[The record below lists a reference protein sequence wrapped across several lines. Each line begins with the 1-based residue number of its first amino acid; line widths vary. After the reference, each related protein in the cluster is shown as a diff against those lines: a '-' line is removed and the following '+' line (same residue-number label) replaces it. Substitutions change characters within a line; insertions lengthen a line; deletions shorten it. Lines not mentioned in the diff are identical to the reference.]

1 MKNLKFAL
9 RATLLPVMALALAGC
24 WTPPN
29 ANVQPKGNPGLIQ
42 SGIIVGALQDPAP
55 VASVDASQHTITLR
69 RTDGLTKTY
78 PVGPEVKNF
87 DQVKAGDQVK
97 VTVEDELAI
106 YLLENGRLPAASGGA
121 TAETLGVNAKV
132 LLVDPSYRLLTLQYP
147 NGQSE
152 TFKAGLNVL
161 LLQMAPGDD
170 VVVKPM
176 QVTAIH
182 VEKP

>member
-1 MKNLKFAL
+1 MKNLKFAT
-9 RATLLPVMALALAGC
+9 RATLLPIVALSLAGC

-42 SGIIVGALQDPAP
+42 SGFTVEVVQDPAP
-55 VASVDASQHTITLR
+55 VTSVDASQRTITIK
-69 RTDGLTKTY
+69 RTDGVAKIY
-78 PVGPEVKNF
+78 AVGPKVKNF

-106 YLLENGRLPAASGGA
+106 YILLDGRLPDGT

-132 LLVDPSYRLLTLQYP
+132 LWVDPSYRLMTLQYP

-152 TFKAGLNVL
+152 KFKVELGAK
-161 LLQMAPGDD
+161 LQEMAPGDD
-170 VVVKPM
+170 VVVKPKE
-176 QVTAIH
+176 VTTLRI
-182 VEKP
+182 EKP